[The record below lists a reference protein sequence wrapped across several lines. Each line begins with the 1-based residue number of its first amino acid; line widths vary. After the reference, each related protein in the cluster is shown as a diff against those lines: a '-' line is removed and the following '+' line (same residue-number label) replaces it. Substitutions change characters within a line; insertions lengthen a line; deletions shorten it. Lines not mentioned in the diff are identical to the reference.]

1 MPRGSHVYLALS
13 FNIER
18 AEDLD
23 LLSWLY
29 AQPVTRRGA
38 AIKHLLRAGLPGY
51 LHAQHPESTPLDHQA
66 VRDLVAT
73 RARARRRRRG
83 EPADADRRRAPAQ
96 AAGPNHELSP
106 SGTPGPSLEERTR
119 KRDRTSSGD
128 AEVRPRPP
136 APVVRA
142 MREATPAGAR
152 GAPGCPH
159 PARI

>member
-1 MPRGSHVYLALS
+1 MSRGSHVYLALY

-29 AQPVTRRGA
+29 ALPVTRRGA

-51 LHAQHPESTPLDHQA
+51 LHAQHPEITPLDHQA

-73 RARARRRRRG
+73 RARARRRRRRR

-106 SGTPGPSLEERTR
+106 SGTPGPSLEERP
-119 KRDRTSSGD
+119 RDRDRASSGD
-128 AEVRPRPP
+128 AEVRLDRLLRSF
-136 APVVRA
+136 VR
-142 MREATPAGAR
+142 
-152 GAPGCPH
+152 
-159 PARI
+159 

>member
-1 MPRGSHVYLALS
+1 MSRGSHVYLALS

-29 AQPVTRRGA
+29 ALPVTRRGA

-83 EPADADRRRAPAQ
+83 EPVDADRRRAPAQ

-128 AEVRPRPP
+128 AEVRLDRLLRSF
-136 APVVRA
+136 VR
-142 MREATPAGAR
+142 
-152 GAPGCPH
+152 
-159 PARI
+159 